1 MLKAEQRQEKYRV
14 KADYRIFCGIRALSI
29 ELREVCLLL
38 TKKEEEGI
46 SLPVVARCE
55 KGIVD

>member
-1 MLKAEQRQEKYRV
+1 V

-38 TKKEEEGI
+38 TKEKEKEGI
-46 SLPVVARCE
+46 SLPFVARCE